1 MKTVRFVSEKNL
13 RGIKVIGNQKCEKP
27 IEKGHGPGFYR
38 KVIISG
44 KMKKNEPF
52 CHKADQ
58 YKPERNGMPDV
69 SCGNRTVNIY
79 FQAVHSD
86 KEKNIYCYKKYYCKK
101 SVSGRVKK
109 AGLLCA
115 CQKN

>member
-79 FQAVHSD
+79 FQAVHAD
-86 KEKNIYCYKKYYCKK
+86 KERIFTVIRSTTVKKRFWACQ
-101 SVSGRVKK
+101 K